1 MWKATR
7 GCSRSREHPRP
18 GVVVEPS
25 MCRSSLF
32 GNRDILDSARAC
44 AAGPCREGESP
55 QADDERFQEVR
66 IFHKSDEV
74 GEQSCD
80 DGGGVD
86 GAKGRCK
93 GKRGH
98 DYHAPDS
105 EPGKR
110 VKRSCSCTATCHGA
124 AEAALHG
131 THASCLLYTSPSP

>member
-1 MWKATR
+1 MR
-7 GCSRSREHPRP
+7 
-18 GVVVEPS
+18 
-25 MCRSSLF
+25 RSSLS
-32 GNRDILDSARAC
+32 GNREILELTRASAT
-44 AAGPCREGESP
+44 GPHREGESP

-66 IFHKSDEV
+66 IFRKSDEV

-86 GAKGRCK
+86 GAKGRYK

-124 AEAALHG
+124 AEAALWQRHDLPDPGG
-131 THASCLLYTSPSP
+131 TIILTPPAD